1 MKVRYRC
8 FNNINLE
15 SLNYTYSYGLV
26 WFSERANSQRWIR
39 FFRMDVFGSETDV
52 RFYIR
57 CNIST
62 FSVSVKSIDVVCIQY
77 KILCQKFFSMKIIFS
92 IFGERLFTFISERG
106 IPFLSKTFHLRQ
118 SIPPKDVLDLS
129 LSHQRARVTN

>member
-15 SLNYTYSYGLV
+15 SLNYTYSYWLV

-39 FFRMDVFGSETDV
+39 FFRMDVFSSETDV
-52 RFYIR
+52 RFYIT

-62 FSVSVKSIDVVCIQY
+62 FPVSVKSIDVVCIQY

-106 IPFLSKTFHLRQ
+106 IPFSSKTFHLRQ

-129 LSHQRARVTN
+129 LCHQRARVTN